1 MKILT
6 FLDYYLPGFRAGGPV
21 RTVSSMVSL
30 LSGRFDFLI
39 VTLDR
44 DFGDHEAYP
53 SARPNEWVQVG
64 LGKVL
69 YIPKR
74 DLGIATLVRIVR
86 STKPDILYANS
97 FFSRTTIRLL
107 VARRFGWLGS
117 IPMVLAPRG
126 EFSSGALKLRRG
138 RKQTF
143 IALGSRL
150 GLFRNLLWQASTEFE
165 RHDILQVFGGHQ
177 EDTVPRSIGIAP
189 DLFEPHDH
197 RQDRSNAP
205 KTRGRA
211 RFVFLS
217 RISPKKNLRT
227 AIELIGL
234 LSGDV
239 SLDIYGGIDDQRY
252 WQECQAAIS
261 RAGPGIRIT
270 WHGCLEPNRVI
281 DVFAGFDFFVFP
293 TLGENFGHVILESL
307 RAGCPVVLSD
317 TTPWKRIEADG
328 AGWVLPLAQRDRWG
342 EVLRRCVDMDEE
354 SHVAMRE
361 GARSAAHR
369 CNDQESAVQQNVA
382 LFEAALRM
390 HSV

>member
-1 MKILT
+1 
-6 FLDYYLPGFRAGGPV
+6 
-21 RTVSSMVSL
+21 MVSL

-64 LGKVL
+64 MGKVL
-69 YIPKR
+69 YMPKR
-74 DLGIATLVRIVR
+74 DLRIATLVRIVQ
-86 STKPDILYANS
+86 STKPDVLYANS

-107 VARRFGWLGS
+107 VARRLGWLGS
-117 IPMVLAPRG
+117 VPMVLAPRG
-126 EFSSGALKLRRG
+126 EFSPGALKLRQG
-138 RKQTF
+138 RKRTF
-143 IALGSRL
+143 LALGSRL

-165 RHDILQVFGGHQ
+165 RDDILRAFGSH
-177 EDTVPRSIGIAP
+177 EEVTVSRSIAIAP

-197 RQDRSNAP
+197 RHDRSNAP

-252 WQECQAAIS
+252 WRECQAAMS
-261 RAGPGIRIT
+261 RVGPGIRT
-270 WHGCLEPNRVI
+270 KWHGYLEPNRVI